1 LEEGERKDIVKKG
14 SIFGVMLFALLAFTA
29 VSVSSASAS
38 ELLVGG
44 LTVEEAKAKET
55 EILITGELSLTD
67 LTSLGNGTVAC
78 SGILHGLILEA
89 TDIDIESLLNL
100 ENVAISS
107 TPLSGTGLDCTGSEL
122 CTGLAEVWPDG
133 LPWLVTVE
141 LSGTTF
147 LYNLG
152 EDGNGKIGY
161 HITCKNI
168 LGGTTEDL
176 CVRSLVTGVLENM
189 TEGLLAIFS
198 LEEQETNKEEA
209 ECTLTKEETGHVNGS
224 GLVTSDTGS
233 ALSVS

>member
-1 LEEGERKDIVKKG
+1 VKKG

-44 LTVEEAKAKET
+44 LTVAEAKAAET
-55 EILITGELSLTD
+55 EILITGTLLLTD
-67 LTSLGNGTVAC
+67 LTGLGNGTVSC
-78 SGILHGLILEA
+78 SGILHGLILSG

-100 ENVAISS
+100 ENVVIST
-107 TPLSGTGLDCTGSEL
+107 TPLTGTALDCTGSEL

-133 LPWLVTVE
+133 LPWLVGVE

-147 LYNLG
+147 LYNLT
-152 EDGNGKIGY
+152 EDGNGAVGY

-176 CVRSLVTGVLENM
+176 CTRALVTGVLENM

-198 LEEQETNKEEA
+198 LEEQELDKEEA
-209 ECTLTKEETGHVNGS
+209 LCTLTKEETGHVNGS
-224 GLVTSDTGS
+224 GVVTSDTGS
-233 ALSVS
+233 ALTVS